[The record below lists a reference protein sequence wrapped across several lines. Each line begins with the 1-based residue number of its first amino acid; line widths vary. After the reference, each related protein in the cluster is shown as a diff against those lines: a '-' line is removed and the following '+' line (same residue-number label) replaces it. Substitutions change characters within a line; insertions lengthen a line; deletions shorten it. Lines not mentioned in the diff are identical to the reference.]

1 MEIAEVPV
9 PAAFLLV
16 MMIWSTTPLGIKWS
30 GDAVS
35 YEFGVALR
43 MCIGLAALLIITRVM
58 RKPLPFNRH
67 ALKAYAAGGL
77 PIFVAMTL
85 VYRSAQYIPSGW
97 ISVIYGLSPLLT
109 SLFAVVLLP
118 GSRFTAGKLTG
129 MLLGLA
135 GLGIV
140 FAESFHLESA
150 SWLGVLGAC
159 AAVSSQSFGAV
170 LLQKVRSTLPAISVT
185 TGSLVIATPLFVLN
199 SLFHGLPQ
207 EVPERSL
214 LAIVYLGVMGSAIGF
229 PMYFYLLQNVNAERV
244 ALITLVTPVNA
255 LLLGAGLNNEIIGT
269 RVWLGTALI
278 LTGLAIYEYGKYLPF
293 RKHWL
298 RWKQTPL

>member
-1 MEIAEVPV
+1 
-9 PAAFLLV
+9 

-30 GDAVS
+30 GVS
-35 YEFGVALR
+35 VGYEFGVAAR
-43 MCIGLAALLIITRVM
+43 MCIGLIALLIITQVM

-67 ALKAYAAGGL
+67 AMQTYAAGGL
-77 PIFVAMTL
+77 PIFVTMTL

-109 SLFAVVLLP
+109 SLFAVLLLP

-129 MLLGLA
+129 MALGLA

-150 SWLGVLGAC
+150 SWIGVLGAC
-159 AAVSSQSFGAV
+159 AAAASQSFGAV
-170 LLQKVRSTLPAISVT
+170 LLQKLKPSLPAVSVT
-185 TGSLVIATPLFVLN
+185 TGSLLVATPLFVLN
-199 SLFHGLPQ
+199 SLIHGLPQ
-207 EVPERSL
+207 TVPERSL

-229 PMYFYLLQNVNAERV
+229 PLYFYLLKNVNAERV
-244 ALITLVTPVNA
+244 ALITLLTPVSA
-255 LLLGAGLNNEIIGT
+255 LLLGASLNNEVIGA

-293 RKHWL
+293 RKHWQ